1 MALAVM
7 SESGSKCI
15 HCVVEAGA
23 ALPCVVETSAAL
35 PCVVET
41 GAALPCVVEAGA
53 ALPCVV
59 ETGAALPCVVE
70 AGAALP
76 CVVEAGAALP
86 CVVEAGAALPCVVEA
101 GAALPCV
108 VEAGAA
114 LPCVVETGA
123 ALPCETVEKVK
134 NSVKAMYGEMRALLE
149 QDEQNTYRLIEA
161 EHHNM
166 LRQIHSQVN
175 GGFDFI
181 EAAMNVVENVEH
193 MVKFQLTECEIINIL
208 MEVNSMKISVEMFEA
223 IHKSFGKDIQ
233 VDNKRLKSLENC
245 VDEILKSTKKFLPR
259 PWQYSENITFDEN
272 TAHRNLRVTE
282 DRREI
287 RFVSEAQSVLEKPE
301 RFTKTPNVMATQIFS
316 SGRHYW
322 EVMLK
327 GKENWGV
334 GVAYPTMPRTGTR
347 RDMTLG
353 FNKESWVFQL
363 SDGEF
368 YAMHNGDAIH
378 QICKKF
384 HRLGVFLDYED
395 GKLSFYAVDNFCL
408 LYTFKTKF
416 RKPVTPA
423 FKTYDKSSTWPLVLC
438 PMLPEPKE
446 PVSDIGEPNPTE
458 EDSVSYFSERL

>member
-1 MALAVM
+1 M
-7 SESGSKCI
+7 SDSSSDSLVLCTLHNEGLILYCRDCRLCI
-15 HCVVEAGA
+15 CPACLVNERHRSHSLISFKDACKAEKGILEIKAKQLKKNQEKLQKNLQQLSASEKEVE
-23 ALPCVVETSAAL
+23 
-35 PCVVET
+35 
-41 GAALPCVVEAGA
+41 
-53 ALPCVV
+53 
-59 ETGAALPCVVE
+59 
-70 AGAALP
+70 
-76 CVVEAGAALP
+76 
-86 CVVEAGAALPCVVEA
+86 
-101 GAALPCV
+101 
-108 VEAGAA
+108 
-114 LPCVVETGA
+114 
-123 ALPCETVEKVK
+123 ETVEKVK

-161 EHHNM
+161 EYHNM
-166 LRQIHSQVN
+166 LRQIHSRVN
-175 GGFDFI
+175 GGFNLI

-193 MVKFQLTECEIINIL
+193 MDNFKLAECGSINIL
-208 MEVNSMKISVEMFEA
+208 MEVNSMKTSIEAFEA
-223 IHKSFGKDIQ
+223 IHISLGKDVQ

-287 RFVSEAQSVLEKPE
+287 RFVSQAQSVLEKPE

-334 GVAYPTMPRTGTR
+334 GVAYPTMSRTGTR

-378 QICKKF
+378 LICKKF

-446 PVSDIGEPNPTE
+446 PVSDIGEPNPTK

>member
-1 MALAVM
+1 M
-7 SESGSKCI
+7 SDSSSDSLVLCTLHSEGLILYCKDCRL
-15 HCVVEAGA
+15 CVCPVCLVNGRHRSHSLISFKDACKAEKGLLEIKTKQLKKNQEKLQKKLQQLSASEKEVE
-23 ALPCVVETSAAL
+23 
-35 PCVVET
+35 
-41 GAALPCVVEAGA
+41 
-53 ALPCVV
+53 
-59 ETGAALPCVVE
+59 
-70 AGAALP
+70 
-76 CVVEAGAALP
+76 
-86 CVVEAGAALPCVVEA
+86 
-101 GAALPCV
+101 
-108 VEAGAA
+108 
-114 LPCVVETGA
+114 
-123 ALPCETVEKVK
+123 ETVEKVK

-161 EHHNM
+161 EHHNL

-193 MVKFQLTECEIINIL
+193 MDKFQLTECESINIL
-208 MEVNSMKISVEMFEA
+208 MVRLVEVFEA

-272 TAHRNLRVTE
+272 TAHRNLRVTK

-287 RFVSEAQSVLEKPE
+287 RFVSQAQSVLEKPE

-322 EVMLK
+322 EVMIK

-347 RDMTLG
+347 KDMTLG
-353 FNKESWVFQL
+353 FNKESWVFQFC
-363 SDGEF
+363 DGEF

-378 QICKKF
+378 QICEKF

-395 GKLSFYAVDNFCL
+395 GKLSFYAVDSFCL
-408 LYTFKTKF
+408 LYTFRTKF

-423 FKTYDKSSTWPLVLC
+423 FKSYDKSSNWPMVLC
-438 PMLPEPKE
+438 RMLPEPKE
-446 PVSDIGEPNPTE
+446 PVPDIGEPNLIKD
-458 EDSVSYFSERL
+458 DSVSYFSERL